1 MRSVQ
6 KDVKTPST
14 RLPTGK
20 RQVSEGSRERAAVA
34 RAIKAAIKR
43 IALYDPELAEML
55 KAEIRSGHLF
65 AHIPKGK

>member
-1 MRSVQ
+1 
-6 KDVKTPST
+6 
-14 RLPTGK
+14 LPTGK